1 MAKAMGFPPEVGDPT
16 MDQIAAL
23 AGVFGVE
30 PSYLLDR
37 GEPLFDGEVVDALRN
52 RTVRKAT
59 REVSR
64 LPEKERRLVLGIM
77 RQFGSANNT
86 SPGQNSGGTA

>member
-1 MAKAMGFPPEVGDPT
+1 MGFPPEVGDPT
-16 MDQIAAL
+16 MDQVAAL

-52 RTVRKAT
+52 RTDRKAT

>member
-1 MAKAMGFPPEVGDPT
+1 MAKAMAFPPGVGDPT

-23 AGVFGVE
+23 PGVFGVE

-77 RQFGSANNT
+77 RQFGCANNT
-86 SPGQNSGGTA
+86 SPGQNSEGTA